1 MGKLLFNPKNNF
13 YSWLN
18 DHRLRSW
25 GYFFST
31 HNVLLHLKGNK
42 SDRYQSAKKK
52 KKISSTCTNPVR
64 LISLPLT
71 VVLELKLSSV
81 LAAFRRLNQN
91 MSQVQKRLVTITY
104 FTLSTYNLPQ
114 QIKQPTESLP
124 QSVTVR
130 SALNELG

>member
-1 MGKLLFNPKNNF
+1 MITG
-13 YSWLN
+13 SEVEVI
-18 DHRLRSW
+18 
-25 GYFFST
+25 FFFHSQCSFAFKRKQIRQIA
-31 HNVLLHLKGNK
+31 VC
-42 SDRYQSAKKK
+42 KKK